1 MPLRPFLNGAVFEP
15 EAIRNMSVAFESV
28 CAELGLSDKDDPATR
43 LVASKIIEFAQS
55 GVLDAAR
62 LRSMTRT
69 FFLGDVHQAPMEI
82 AAHRTRP
89 PRSRVVIASSSCAKT

>member
-28 CAELGLSDKDDPATR
+28 CAELGLRDKDDPATR

-55 GVLDAAR
+55 GVLEVAR
-62 LRSMTRT
+62 LRSMTRKE
-69 FFLGDVHQAPMEI
+69 FKLE
-82 AAHRTRP
+82 
-89 PRSRVVIASSSCAKT
+89 

>member
-1 MPLRPFLNGAVFEP
+1 MAMPIRPFLNGAAFEP

-28 CAELGLSDKDDPATR
+28 CAELGLTDKDDPATR

-62 LRSMTRT
+62 LRSMTRKE
-69 FFLGDVHQAPMEI
+69 FKLE
-82 AAHRTRP
+82 
-89 PRSRVVIASSSCAKT
+89 